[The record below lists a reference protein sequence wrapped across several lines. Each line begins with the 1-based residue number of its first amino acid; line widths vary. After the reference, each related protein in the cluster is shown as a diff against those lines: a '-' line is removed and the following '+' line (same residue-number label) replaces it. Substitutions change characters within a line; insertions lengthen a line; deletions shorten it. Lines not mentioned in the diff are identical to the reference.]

1 VKSLDR
7 TKTQKKRSQ
16 KILILGLGN
25 TLLCDDGIGVYI
37 AREIKKRIKRTDI
50 AIDEASIG
58 GLELLD
64 RLNGYDKAI
73 LIDSIVTKQHPVGTV
88 IRMKPKDLPSGSAMT
103 RHHVGLP
110 EALALGEKMGMH
122 LPKEIVIYGIEA
134 SDTQTFQ
141 ESCTPKLSG
150 CIPEITRE
158 ILECEG
164 LL

>member
-1 VKSLDR
+1 VNQVKS
-7 TKTQKKRSQ
+7 QKNRNQ

-25 TLLCDDGIGVYI
+25 TLLCDDGIGIYI
-37 AREIKKRIKRTDI
+37 AREIQKRIRRKDI
-50 AIDEASIG
+50 TIDEASVG

-64 RLNGYDKAI
+64 HLNGYNKAV
-73 LIDSIVTKQHPVGTV
+73 LIDSIVTKQNPVGTV
-88 IRMKPKDLPSGSAMT
+88 IQMKPEDLPSGSAMM

-134 SDTQTFQ
+134 SDTRTFQ
-141 ESCTPKLSG
+141 ESCTPQIAA
-150 CIPEITRE
+150 CIPQITTEI
-158 ILECEG
+158 IECEG